1 MLSGALTKITHICI
15 VFPCERVDGIRV
27 HPHTLA
33 TVNLVLTKALLSL
46 NVQRDFNAIWE
57 RSIGMT
63 EQQSNLSSTET
74 SEKSELDSQRT
85 DASVETGTA
94 TAIALGQ
101 AAAPEPLVVTQP
113 ATGQTQ
119 EISLEAGQPVLL
131 TMAADETFIAVDGA
145 NFVLSFDGD
154 GDGAIDTRVI
164 FLNLVDQAGSENP
177 PQFVIGGQVI
187 SSGLLV
193 TQTIALGGGNGE
205 PIPFETAAGEVAAG
219 GGNNVYDDDL
229 GSAINLLLGQGVIPP
244 TALVFGLPD
253 PEPGLALDLTSDV
266 LDDVP
271 PPPPPPGELFAPV
284 DFDVSVTAQ
293 SNFGSPLPFAPTVSE
308 GVLNIEGEDEGP
320 GFFYDFQIGFAV
332 SPDDN
337 IRGTDQEDGTTE
349 NFTITSLPA
358 EGFLIIDLGSDG
370 INDYI
375 LKPEDLGTDR
385 ANLTTADSVRYFLPF
400 GGENEIN
407 DEKPVLPELVSFN
420 YFTTDSDGLT
430 SDGAIVTI
438 DFADGPPG
446 VITVQPDVE
455 DVRPNRADDPNAPE
469 TSVTIDVLANDSHSD
484 GLPLTLANVQLADPA
499 QGSVQILDNQVV
511 FTPAVGLTETVV
523 QMTYTA
529 TTSDGQSAQTTVDV
543 TIGQDVSVQR
553 IVEVPDSD
561 PARTELLSSIDTDLV
576 DVDGADGT
584 STDPANVNVELF
596 PNSDVTF
603 TVTADPEAPDVLDL
617 YLLQDLTGSFRDD
630 LPTVRGDQNSNSDAG
645 DLGLLDD
652 LVNGVE
658 SISSDVQFGLGS
670 FRDFGQGGGSATE
683 GQYGFRHHLDLE
695 AGQGG
700 QRLDGEPLAVPPA
713 NPNVPAGEGAAYDE
727 LFAGQPGAGVT
738 GLGGD
743 FPERQMFALNQ
754 VAIDAAKAEDA
765 DGGTSSDFGFRE
777 GSSKVVVI
785 ITDATSK
792 DWDNPAFR
800 QELKAN
806 LQASGVIPIFL
817 VAAGDEGEQ
826 VINDFYDDV
835 IAELGVGARVPL
847 ELDSSNLV
855 SAIEQGLQTIT
866 DDLTLNVEGDE
877 NGYVSISDPVVDP
890 ETGEHSW
897 EVTLSAPLDEGHNND
912 PDIKLTVTSDS
923 SGEQVG
929 GDINVDVTT
938 DAAASGGDDF
948 DIVEGHNGQNVL
960 SGGAGNDLII
970 GLGGDDILIGGE
982 GNDVFAFGV
991 RDNGG
996 ELDFDGN
1003 DIIQDFTIGED
1014 QVNLEALLDALGG
1027 DASDVSVNI
1036 NGGNTE
1042 ITVAGATD
1050 FMVTL
1055 SGITDVLTVGSDP
1068 DSDIV
1073 V

>member
-1 MLSGALTKITHICI
+1 
-15 VFPCERVDGIRV
+15 
-27 HPHTLA
+27 
-33 TVNLVLTKALLSL
+33 
-46 NVQRDFNAIWE
+46 
-57 RSIGMT
+57 MT
-63 EQQSNLSSTET
+63 EQQPNLSPVET
-74 SEKSELDSQRT
+74 SKGNGTDSHRT
-85 DASVETGTA
+85 DITVETGA
-94 TAIALGQ
+94 SSAVALGQ
-101 AAAPEPLVVTQP
+101 AAAPEPLVVVQP

-131 TMAADETFIAVDGA
+131 TMAAEETFIAVDGA

-154 GDGAIDTRVI
+154 GDGTIDSRVV

-177 PQFVIGGQVI
+177 PQFVIGGQVV

-193 TQTIALGGGNGE
+193 AQTIALGGGDGE
-205 PIPFETAAGEVAAG
+205 PIPFETAAGEVAVG
-219 GGNNVYDDDL
+219 GGSNVYDDNLGDAIDL
-229 GSAINLLLGQGVIPP
+229 LAAQGVIPP
-244 TALVFGLPD
+244 TALLFGLPD
-253 PEPGLALDLTSDV
+253 PEPGEALDLTSDV

-271 PPPPPPGELFAPV
+271 PPPPPPGGELFSPV
-284 DFDVSVTAQ
+284 DFDVSVTALR
-293 SNFGSPLPFAPTVSE
+293 NFGTPATIAPAFSQ
-308 GVLNIEGEDEGP
+308 GVLVIEGEEEAP
-320 GFFYDFQIGFAV
+320 GFFYDFQIGFAET
-332 SPDDN
+332 PDDN
-337 IRGTDQEDGTTE
+337 IRGTDEEDGTTE
-349 NFTITSLPA
+349 AFTITSLPA
-358 EGFLIIDLGSDG
+358 DGFLIIDLNSDG
-370 INDYI
+370 IDDYI
-375 LKPEDLGTDR
+375 LQPEDLGTDR

-400 GGENEIN
+400 GSERPEILEGDLN
-407 DEKPVLPELVSFN
+407 GDGPVLPELVSFN

-446 VITVQPDVE
+446 VLTVQPDVE
-455 DVRPNRADDPNAPE
+455 DVRPNRAGDANAPE
-469 TSVTIDVLANDSHSD
+469 TSVTIDVLANDSHSE
-484 GLPLTLANVQLADPA
+484 GLPLTLTEVDFDPA
-499 QGSVQILDNQVV
+499 LGTAVIVDNQIV
-511 FTPAVGLTETVV
+511 FTPVVGVTETTV
-523 QMTYTA
+523 QFTYTA
-529 TTSDGQSAQTTVDV
+529 TTPDGLSAQTTVDV

-553 IVEVPDSD
+553 IVEVPDSN
-561 PARTELLSSIDTDLV
+561 PERTDLLSSIDTELV

-584 STDPANVNVELF
+584 SNDPFDVNVELY

-630 LPTVRGDQNSNSDAG
+630 LPIVRGDQNASNDAG
-645 DLGLLDD
+645 DLGILDD

-670 FRDFGQGGGSATE
+670 FRDFGEDGGSAPG
-683 GQYGFRHHLDLE
+683 GQYGFAHHLDLE

-700 QRLDGEPLAVPPA
+700 QRLDGAPAAVPPA
-713 NPNVPAGEGAAYDE
+713 NPNLPADEGAAYDE
-727 LFAGQPGAGVT
+727 LFAGDPDAAIT

-754 VAIDAAKAEDA
+754 VAIDAAKAEDGD
-765 DGGTSSDFGFRE
+765 DGSTSDFGFRD

-817 VAAGDEGEQ
+817 VAAGEEGEQ
-826 VINDFYDDV
+826 FINDFYDDV

-855 SAIEQGLQTIT
+855 SAIETGLQSIT
-866 DDLTLNVEGDE
+866 DDLTLNVEGDDNE
-877 NGYVSISDPVVDP
+877 YVSIGDPVVDP
-890 ETGEHSW
+890 DTGEHTW
-897 EVTLSAPLDEGHNND
+897 EVTLSAPLDKGHNND
-912 PDIKLTVTSDS
+912 PDIKLTVTNDAT
-923 SGEQVG
+923 GDQVG
-929 GDINVDVTT
+929 GEINVDVTT
-938 DAAASGGDDF
+938 DAAANGGDDF

-960 SGGAGNDLII
+960 TGGDGDDLII
-970 GLGGDDILIGGE
+970 GLGGDDILIGGA
-982 GNDVFAFGV
+982 GADDFAFGARNV
-991 RDNGG
+991 DG

-1003 DIIQDFTIGED
+1003 DIIQDFTVGED
-1014 QVNLEALLDALGG
+1014 QVNLEAMLDALGA
-1027 DASDVSVNI
+1027 DASDVTVTV

-1042 ITVAGATD
+1042 ITVDGATD

-1055 SGITDVLTVGSDP
+1055 TGITDTLTVGSDP
-1068 DSDIV
+1068 TDDIV